1 MQVKAVCYISK
12 CEHVYKSRRF
22 GSLQIWAAE
31 KLQKSQDTGLNSRL
45 KVKVHDSSVRYALN
59 GCGSLGRV
67 REFRELSMNEM
78 KRRCKD
84 EWDKTAPQ

>member
-1 MQVKAVCYISK
+1 MQVKAFVTSAGVSTSIKADVWQFADMGCRETAKITRY
-12 CEHVYKSRRF
+12 
-22 GSLQIWAAE
+22 
-31 KLQKSQDTGLNSRL
+31 NSRL
-45 KVKVHDSSVRYALN
+45 KVKVHDSSVRYTLN

-84 EWDKTAPQ
+84 ETAPQ